1 MKKTLLTLLATCG
14 VATGTE
20 LTTIATWEQI
30 LSQVT
35 FPGGG
40 VTLNKS
46 YDGKVY
52 TFDGTHALTGGT
64 NDALNTAL
72 SSTSSTYVTIA
83 AWAKV
88 DAVAV
93 NNTIFGYGESG
104 KGFKM
109 GLGADEPGGGVSIP
123 AAFATTKDV
132 EQILATTTDQTK
144 WTMVAI
150 TLSVNAGAVNGFKV
164 FTGENVSESTS
175 TMNIPTTKT
184 FSIGSQYGNGENEV
198 FKGDIG
204 NVMIFT
210 SAAYATGAEITAALG
225 AAPTEVPEPATAT
238 LSLLA
243 LAGLAVRRRRKQA

>member
-1 MKKTLLTLLATCG
+1 ME
-14 VATGTE
+14 V
-20 LTTIATWEQI
+20 
-30 LSQVT
+30 
-35 FPGGG
+35 P
-40 VTLNKS
+40 
-46 YDGKVY
+46 
-52 TFDGTHALTGGT
+52 
-64 NDALNTAL
+64 ALNTAL

-88 DAVAV
+88 DAVAK
-93 NNTIFGYGESG
+93 NQTIFGYGESG

-109 GLGADEPGGGVSIP
+109 GLGVDEPGGGVSIP
-123 AAFATTKDV
+123 AAFATTKYV
-132 EQILATTTDQTK
+132 KQILATTTTDQTK

-175 TMNIPTTKT
+175 TTMNIPTTKT
-184 FSIGSQYGNGENEV
+184 FSIGSQNGNDEDEK

>member
-1 MKKTLLTLLATCG
+1 MKKTLLTLIATCA

-35 FPGGG
+35 FPNGG
-40 VTLNKS
+40 VTLNTS

-64 NDALNTAL
+64 NAALNTAL

-88 DAVAV
+88 DDVDA
-93 NNTIFGYGESG
+93 NRTIFGYGESG

-109 GLGADEPGGGVSIP
+109 GLGVNTNSHTDS
-123 AAFATTKDV
+123 AFATTKNV
-132 EQILATTTDQTK
+132 TQITTATTDQTQ

-164 FTGENVSESTS
+164 FTGDNVATSTS
-175 TMNIPTTKT
+175 GMNAPTTKT
-184 FSIGSQYGNGENEV
+184 FSIGSQNGNAESEM
-198 FKGDIG
+198 FTGDIG

-210 SAAYATGAEITAALG
+210 SDAYATGAEITAALG